1 MAIKLKST
9 IKKLLEKIKSVPLWA
24 KAAFVLWLLY
34 GGLSAFAAHKF
45 IYANNFYSVWY
56 SVTYSVYN
64 VDRDLYLVCCGLLAG
79 AALTAYLYL
88 HFFRSRA
95 GEWKDLK
102 VRTLDQLS
110 AELLLAISI
119 LTGLLWMWELRSV
132 LFQSESLAG
141 FFGFY
146 SLDGLAAGCLLL
158 FFPLA
163 LLFLG
168 CVILL
173 IRRQL
178 LGMWK
183 ETSWIYRL
191 YQKHKEATPFE
202 KRLRTKYMVSFCLVA
217 GGILLGI
224 FCFFMLSSWYGANE
238 LIILGIV
245 GGLLAFLAA
254 AWTFENN
261 RLYTDLAKLLA
272 QIRAMADGD
281 LSVRTSL
288 KGDSDLYP
296 ASCHLG
302 EISENLQSIL
312 DKQMRSER
320 MKIDLITNV
329 SHDLKTPLT
338 SMIGYVDLLKQEPL
352 SDAARDYVEIL
363 SAKQEHL
370 KDMIQDIFELSKST
384 SGTAEFQME
393 TLDMKKLL
401 EQTLGDMEDA
411 IRTSG
416 MVIREVMPEMPLK
429 FTGDGKKMYRVLQ
442 NLIGNALKYSL
453 KGTRIYIV
461 AERKASQVCVTI
473 KNTASYEMDFTAGEI
488 MERFARGDR
497 SRNTEGH
504 GLGLA
509 IAESF
514 VKNMKGGLQV
524 TVDGDQFKVQLT
536 FPVVEET
543 RVLL

>member
-1 MAIKLKST
+1 MATKLKST
-9 IKKLLEKIKSVPLWA
+9 IKKIFEKIKSVPLWA
-24 KAAFVLWLLY
+24 KAAFVLWLL
-34 GGLSAFAAHKF
+34 GGAVAAFAAYRF
-45 IYANNFYSVWY
+45 IYQHNFYIRWY
-56 SVTYSVYN
+56 SVSYSSPLWATYALS
-64 VDRDLYLVCCGLLAG
+64 LGLLAG
-79 AALTAYLYL
+79 AALAAYLYL

-95 GEWKDLK
+95 DGWKKLK
-102 VRTLDQLS
+102 VRALDQLN
-110 AELLLAISI
+110 AELLLAAAI
-119 LTGLLWMWELRSV
+119 LTGFLWVGELRSV
-132 LFQSESLAG
+132 VFQSESLAG
-141 FFGFY
+141 FFVFY
-146 SLDGLAAGCLLL
+146 GLESLTLGCALL

-168 CVILL
+168 CLILL
-173 IRRQL
+173 IRRRL
-178 LGMWK
+178 LGIWGD
-183 ETSWIYRL
+183 TSWISRL
-191 YQKHKEATPFE
+191 YRRWQKATPFE
-202 KRLRTKYMVSFCLVA
+202 KQLRTKYLLSFTLMA

-224 FCFFMLSSWYGANE
+224 VCFYLLSTWYSADE
-238 LIILGIV
+238 LIILGLISEF
-245 GGLLAFLAA
+245 LTFLAA
-254 AWTFENN
+254 AWALNN
-261 RLYTDLAKLLA
+261 RLYTDLGQLLG
-272 QIRAMADGD
+272 QIGAMAGGD

-288 KGDSDLYP
+288 DARSDLYP
-296 ASCHLG
+296 ASCQLG
-302 EISENLQSIL
+302 EISESLQTIL
-312 DKQMRSER
+312 DKQMRAER

-352 SDAARDYVEIL
+352 SDAAQDYVEVL
-363 SAKQEHL
+363 SSRMESL
-370 KDMIQDIFELSKST
+370 KDMIQDIFDLSKST
-384 SGTAEFQME
+384 SGTAELHLE

-473 KNTASYEMDFTAGEI
+473 KNTASYEMDFTASEI

>member
-1 MAIKLKST
+1 MATRLKNMIKSAAEKLKSV
-9 IKKLLEKIKSVPLWA
+9 SVWA
-24 KAAFVLWLLY
+24 KTAFVLWLL
-34 GGLSAFAAHKF
+34 GGAVSAFAAYRF
-45 IYANNFYSVWY
+45 IYQHNFYIRWY
-56 SVTYSVYN
+56 SVSYSSPLWATYALS
-64 VDRDLYLVCCGLLAG
+64 LGLLAG
-79 AALTAYLYL
+79 AALAAYLYL

-95 GEWKDLK
+95 DGWKKLK
-102 VRTLDQLS
+102 VRALDQLS
-110 AELLLAISI
+110 AELLLAAAI
-119 LTGLLWMWELRSV
+119 LTGFLWVGELRSV
-132 LFQSESLAG
+132 VFQSESLAG
-141 FFGFY
+141 FFVFY
-146 SLDGLAAGCLLL
+146 GLESLTLGCALL

-168 CVILL
+168 CLILL
-173 IRRQL
+173 IRRRL
-178 LGMWK
+178 LGIWGD
-183 ETSWIYRL
+183 TSWICRL
-191 YQKHKEATPFE
+191 YRRWQKSTPFE
-202 KRLRTKYMVSFCLVA
+202 KQLRTKYLLSFTLMA

-224 FCFFMLSSWYGANE
+224 VCFYLLSTWYGANE
-238 LIILGIV
+238 LTILGLISEF
-245 GGLLAFLAA
+245 LTFLAA
-254 AWTFENN
+254 AWALNN
-261 RLYTDLAKLLA
+261 RLYTDLGQLLG
-272 QIRAMADGD
+272 QIGAMAGGD

-288 KGDSDLYP
+288 DARSDLYP
-296 ASCHLG
+296 ASCQLG
-302 EISENLQSIL
+302 EISESLQTIL
-312 DKQMRSER
+312 DKQMRAER

-352 SDAARDYVEIL
+352 SDAAQDYVEVL
-363 SAKQEHL
+363 SSRMESL
-370 KDMIQDIFELSKST
+370 KDMIQDIFDLSKST
-384 SGTAEFQME
+384 SGTAELHLE

-411 IRTSG
+411 IKSSG
-416 MVIREVMPEMPLK
+416 MVIREAMPEMPLK

-453 KGTRIYIV
+453 AGTRIYII
-461 AERKASQVCVTI
+461 AERRASQVQVTI
-473 KNTASYEMDFTAGEI
+473 KNTAAYEMDFTSEEI
-488 MERFARGDR
+488 MERFARGDK

>member
-1 MAIKLKST
+1 MATRLKNMIKSAAEKLKSV
-9 IKKLLEKIKSVPLWA
+9 SVWA
-24 KAAFVLWLLY
+24 KTAFVLWLL
-34 GGLSAFAAHKF
+34 GGAVSAFAAYRF
-45 IYANNFYSVWY
+45 IYQHNFYIRWY
-56 SVTYSVYN
+56 SVSYSSPLWATYALS
-64 VDRDLYLVCCGLLAG
+64 LGLLAG
-79 AALTAYLYL
+79 AALAAYLYL

-95 GEWKDLK
+95 DGWKKLK
-102 VRTLDQLS
+102 VRALDQLS
-110 AELLLAISI
+110 AELLLAAAI
-119 LTGLLWMWELRSV
+119 LTGFLWVGELRSV
-132 LFQSESLAG
+132 VFQSESLAG
-141 FFGFY
+141 FFVFY
-146 SLDGLAAGCLLL
+146 GLESLTLGCALL

-168 CVILL
+168 CLILL
-173 IRRQL
+173 IRRRL
-178 LGMWK
+178 LGIWGD
-183 ETSWIYRL
+183 TSWICRL
-191 YQKHKEATPFE
+191 YRRWQKATPFE
-202 KRLRTKYMVSFCLVA
+202 KQLRTKYLLSFTLMA

-224 FCFFMLSSWYGANE
+224 VCFYLLSTWYGADE
-238 LIILGIV
+238 LIILGLISEF
-245 GGLLAFLAA
+245 LTFLAA
-254 AWTFENN
+254 AWALNN
-261 RLYTDLAKLLA
+261 RLYTDLGQLLG
-272 QIRAMADGD
+272 QIGAMAGGD

-288 KGDSDLYP
+288 DARSDLYP
-296 ASCHLG
+296 ASCQLG
-302 EISENLQSIL
+302 EISESLQTIL
-312 DKQMRSER
+312 DKQMRAER

-352 SDAARDYVEIL
+352 SDAAQDYVEVL
-363 SAKQEHL
+363 SSRMESL
-370 KDMIQDIFELSKST
+370 KDMIQDIFDLSKST
-384 SGTAEFQME
+384 SGTAELHLE

-411 IRTSG
+411 IKSSG
-416 MVIREVMPEMPLK
+416 MVIREAMPEMPLK

-453 KGTRIYIV
+453 AGTRIYII
-461 AERKASQVCVTI
+461 AERRASQVQVTI
-473 KNTASYEMDFTAGEI
+473 KNTAAYEMDFTSEEI
-488 MERFARGDR
+488 MERFARGDK

-543 RVLL
+543 RVMA

>member
-1 MAIKLKST
+1 MATRLKNMIKSAAEKLKSV
-9 IKKLLEKIKSVPLWA
+9 SVWA
-24 KAAFVLWLLY
+24 KTAFVLWLL
-34 GGLSAFAAHKF
+34 GGAVAAFAAYRF
-45 IYANNFYSVWY
+45 IYQHNFYIRWY
-56 SVTYSVYN
+56 SVSYSSPLWATYALS
-64 VDRDLYLVCCGLLAG
+64 LGLLAG
-79 AALTAYLYL
+79 AALAAYLYL

-95 GEWKDLK
+95 DGWKKLK
-102 VRTLDQLS
+102 VRALDQLN
-110 AELLLAISI
+110 AELLLAAAI
-119 LTGLLWMWELRSV
+119 LTGFLWVGELRSV
-132 LFQSESLAG
+132 VFQSESLAG
-141 FFGFY
+141 FFVFY
-146 SLDGLAAGCLLL
+146 GLESLTLGCALL

-168 CVILL
+168 CLILL
-173 IRRQL
+173 IRRRL
-178 LGMWK
+178 LGIWGD
-183 ETSWIYRL
+183 TSWICRL
-191 YQKHKEATPFE
+191 YRRWQKSTPFE
-202 KRLRTKYMVSFCLVA
+202 KQLRTKYLLSFTLMA

-224 FCFFMLSSWYGANE
+224 VCFYLLSTWYGANE
-238 LIILGIV
+238 LIILGLISEF
-245 GGLLAFLAA
+245 LTFLAA
-254 AWTFENN
+254 AWALNN
-261 RLYTDLAKLLA
+261 RLYTDLGQLLG
-272 QIRAMADGD
+272 QIGAMAGGD

-288 KGDSDLYP
+288 DARSDLYP
-296 ASCHLG
+296 ASCQLG
-302 EISENLQSIL
+302 EISESLQTIL
-312 DKQMRSER
+312 DKQMRAER

-352 SDAARDYVEIL
+352 SDAAQDYVEVL
-363 SAKQEHL
+363 SSRMESL
-370 KDMIQDIFELSKST
+370 KDMIQDIFDLSKST
-384 SGTAEFQME
+384 SGTAELHLE

-411 IRTSG
+411 IKSSG
-416 MVIREVMPEMPLK
+416 MVIREAMPEMPLK

-453 KGTRIYIV
+453 AGTRIYII
-461 AERKASQVCVTI
+461 AERRASQVQVTI
-473 KNTASYEMDFTAGEI
+473 KNTAAYEMDFTSEEI
-488 MERFARGDR
+488 MERFARGDK

>member
-1 MAIKLKST
+1 MATRLKNMIKSAAEKLKSV
-9 IKKLLEKIKSVPLWA
+9 SVWA
-24 KAAFVLWLLY
+24 KTAFVLWLL
-34 GGLSAFAAHKF
+34 GGAVAAFAAYRF
-45 IYANNFYSVWY
+45 IYQHNFYIRWY
-56 SVTYSVYN
+56 SVSYSSPLWATYALS
-64 VDRDLYLVCCGLLAG
+64 LGLLAG
-79 AALTAYLYL
+79 AALAAYLYL

-95 GEWKDLK
+95 DGWKKLK
-102 VRTLDQLS
+102 VRALDQLS
-110 AELLLAISI
+110 AELLLTAAI
-119 LTGLLWMWELRSV
+119 LTGFLWVGELRSV
-132 LFQSESLAG
+132 VFQSESLAG
-141 FFGFY
+141 FFVFY
-146 SLDGLAAGCLLL
+146 GLESLTLGCALL

-168 CVILL
+168 CLILL
-173 IRRQL
+173 IRRRL
-178 LGMWK
+178 LGIWGD
-183 ETSWIYRL
+183 TSWISRL
-191 YQKHKEATPFE
+191 YRRWQKATPFE
-202 KRLRTKYMVSFCLVA
+202 KQLRTKYLLSFTLMA

-224 FCFFMLSSWYGANE
+224 VCFYLLSTWYGADK
-238 LIILGIV
+238 LIILGLISEF
-245 GGLLAFLAA
+245 LTFLAA
-254 AWTFENN
+254 AWALNN
-261 RLYTDLAKLLA
+261 RLYTDLGQLLG
-272 QIRAMADGD
+272 QIGAMAGGD

-288 KGDSDLYP
+288 DARSDLYP
-296 ASCHLG
+296 ASCQLG
-302 EISENLQSIL
+302 EISESLQTIL
-312 DKQMRSER
+312 DKQMRAER

-352 SDAARDYVEIL
+352 SDAAQDYVEVL
-363 SAKQEHL
+363 SSRMESL
-370 KDMIQDIFELSKST
+370 KDMIQDIFDLSKST
-384 SGTAEFQME
+384 SGTAELHLE

-411 IRTSG
+411 IKSSG
-416 MVIREVMPEMPLK
+416 MVIREAMPEMPLK

-453 KGTRIYIV
+453 AGTRIYII
-461 AERKASQVCVTI
+461 AERRASQVQVTI
-473 KNTASYEMDFTAGEI
+473 KNTAAYEMDFTSEEI
-488 MERFARGDR
+488 MERFARGDK

-543 RVLL
+543 RVLA

>member
-1 MAIKLKST
+1 MATRLKNMIKSAAEKLKSV
-9 IKKLLEKIKSVPLWA
+9 SVWA
-24 KAAFVLWLLY
+24 KTAFVLWLL
-34 GGLSAFAAHKF
+34 GGAVAAFAAYRF
-45 IYANNFYSVWY
+45 IYQHNFYIRWY
-56 SVTYSVYN
+56 SVSYSSPLWATYALS
-64 VDRDLYLVCCGLLAG
+64 LGLLAG
-79 AALTAYLYL
+79 AALAAYLYL

-95 GEWKDLK
+95 DGWKKLK
-102 VRTLDQLS
+102 VRALDQLS
-110 AELLLAISI
+110 AELLLAAAI
-119 LTGLLWMWELRSV
+119 LTGFLWVGELRSV
-132 LFQSESLAG
+132 VFQSESLAG
-141 FFGFY
+141 FFVFY
-146 SLDGLAAGCLLL
+146 GLESLTLGCALL

-168 CVILL
+168 CLILL
-173 IRRQL
+173 IRRRL
-178 LGMWK
+178 LGIWGD
-183 ETSWIYRL
+183 TSWICRL
-191 YQKHKEATPFE
+191 YRKWQKSTPFE
-202 KRLRTKYMVSFCLVA
+202 KQLRTKYLLSFTLMA

-224 FCFFMLSSWYGANE
+224 VCFYLLSTWYGANE
-238 LIILGIV
+238 LIILGLISEF
-245 GGLLAFLAA
+245 LTFLAA
-254 AWTFENN
+254 AWALNN
-261 RLYTDLAKLLA
+261 RLYTDLGQLLG
-272 QIRAMADGD
+272 QIGAMAGGD

-288 KGDSDLYP
+288 DARSDLYP
-296 ASCHLG
+296 ASCQLG
-302 EISENLQSIL
+302 EISESLQTIL
-312 DKQMRSER
+312 DKQMRAER

-352 SDAARDYVEIL
+352 SDAAKDYVEVL
-363 SAKQEHL
+363 SSRMESL
-370 KDMIQDIFELSKST
+370 KDMIQDIFDLSKST
-384 SGTAEFQME
+384 SGTAELHLE

-411 IRTSG
+411 IKSSG
-416 MVIREVMPEMPLK
+416 MVIREAMPEMPLK

-453 KGTRIYIV
+453 AGTRIYII
-461 AERKASQVCVTI
+461 AERRASQVQVTI
-473 KNTASYEMDFTAGEI
+473 KNTSAYEMDFTSEEI
-488 MERFARGDR
+488 MERFARGDK

-543 RVLL
+543 RVMA

>member
-1 MAIKLKST
+1 MATKLKST
-9 IKKLLEKIKSVPLWA
+9 IKKIFEKIKSVPLWA
-24 KAAFVLWLLY
+24 KAAFVLWLL
-34 GGLSAFAAHKF
+34 GGAVAAFAAYRF
-45 IYANNFYSVWY
+45 IYQHNFYIRWY
-56 SVTYSVYN
+56 SVSYSSPLWATYALS
-64 VDRDLYLVCCGLLAG
+64 LGLLAG
-79 AALTAYLYL
+79 AALAAYLYL

-95 GEWKDLK
+95 DGWKKLK
-102 VRTLDQLS
+102 VRALDQLN
-110 AELLLAISI
+110 AELLLAAAI
-119 LTGLLWMWELRSV
+119 LTGFLWVGELRSMV
-132 LFQSESLAG
+132 FQSESLAG
-141 FFGFY
+141 FFVFY
-146 SLDGLAAGCLLL
+146 GLESLTLGCALL

-168 CVILL
+168 CLILL
-173 IRRQL
+173 IRRRL
-178 LGMWK
+178 LGIWGD
-183 ETSWIYRL
+183 TSWISRL
-191 YQKHKEATPFE
+191 YRRWQKATPFE
-202 KRLRTKYMVSFCLVA
+202 KQLRTKYLLSFTLMA

-224 FCFFMLSSWYGANE
+224 VCFYLLSTWYSADE
-238 LIILGIV
+238 LIILGLISEF
-245 GGLLAFLAA
+245 LTFLAA
-254 AWTFENN
+254 AWALNN
-261 RLYTDLAKLLA
+261 RLYTDLGQLLG
-272 QIRAMADGD
+272 QIGAMAGGD

-288 KGDSDLYP
+288 DARSDLYP
-296 ASCHLG
+296 ASCQLG
-302 EISENLQSIL
+302 EISESLQTIL
-312 DKQMRSER
+312 DKQMRAER

-352 SDAARDYVEIL
+352 SDAAQDYVEVL
-363 SAKQEHL
+363 SSRMESL
-370 KDMIQDIFELSKST
+370 KDMIQDIFDLSKST
-384 SGTAEFQME
+384 SGTAELHLE

-442 NLIGNALKYSL
+442 NLIGNASKYSL

-473 KNTASYEMDFTAGEI
+473 KNTASYEMDFTASEI

>member
-1 MAIKLKST
+1 MATKLKST
-9 IKKLLEKIKSVPLWA
+9 IKKIFEKIKSVPLWA
-24 KAAFVLWLLY
+24 KAAFVLWLL
-34 GGLSAFAAHKF
+34 GGAVAAFAAYRF
-45 IYANNFYSVWY
+45 IYQHNFYIRWY
-56 SVTYSVYN
+56 SVSYSSPIWETYA
-64 VDRDLYLVCCGLLAG
+64 LGLGLLAG
-79 AALTAYLYL
+79 AALAAYLYL

-95 GEWKDLK
+95 DGWKKLK
-102 VRTLDQLS
+102 VRVLDQLS
-110 AELLLAISI
+110 AELLLAAAV
-119 LTGLLWMWELRSV
+119 LTGFLWVGELRSV
-132 LFQSESLAG
+132 IFQSESLAG
-141 FFGFY
+141 FFVFY
-146 SLDGLAAGCLLL
+146 GLESLTLGCALL

-168 CVILL
+168 CLILL
-173 IRRQL
+173 IRRRL
-178 LGMWK
+178 LGIWGD
-183 ETSWIYRL
+183 TSFTCRL
-191 YQKHKEATPFE
+191 YRRWKSSTPFE
-202 KRLRTKYMVSFCLVA
+202 KQLRTKYLLSFFLVA

-224 FCFFMLSSWYGANE
+224 FCFFLLSTWYGANE
-238 LIILGIV
+238 LTILGIA

-254 AWTFENN
+254 ARTFENN
-261 RLYTDLAKLLA
+261 RLYADLGQLLG

-288 KGDSDLYP
+288 GARSDLYP
-296 ASCHLG
+296 ASCQLE
-302 EISENLQSIL
+302 EISESLQTIL
-312 DKQMRSER
+312 DKQMRAER

-352 SDAARDYVEIL
+352 SDAAKDYVEVL
-363 SAKQEHL
+363 SSRMESL
-370 KDMIQDIFELSKST
+370 KDMIQDIFDLSKST
-384 SGTAEFQME
+384 SGTAELHLE

-411 IRTSG
+411 IKSSG
-416 MVIREVMPEMPLK
+416 MVIREALPEMPLK

-453 KGTRIYIV
+453 AGTRIYII
-461 AERKASQVCVTI
+461 AERRASQVQVTI
-473 KNTASYEMDFTAGEI
+473 KNTAAYEMDFTSEEI
-488 MERFARGDR
+488 MERFARGDK

-543 RVLL
+543 RVMA

>member
-1 MAIKLKST
+1 MATRLKNMIKSAAEKLKSVSVWAKT
-9 IKKLLEKIKSVPLWA
+9 AFMLWLLGGAVAAFAAYRFIYQHNFYIRWYSVSYSSPLWA
-24 KAAFVLWLLY
+24 TYA
-34 GGLSAFAAHKF
+34 LS
-45 IYANNFYSVWY
+45 
-56 SVTYSVYN
+56 
-64 VDRDLYLVCCGLLAG
+64 LGLLAG
-79 AALTAYLYL
+79 AALAAYLYL

-95 GEWKDLK
+95 DGWKKLK
-102 VRTLDQLS
+102 VRALDQLN
-110 AELLLAISI
+110 AELLLAAAI
-119 LTGLLWMWELRSV
+119 LTGFLWVGELRSV
-132 LFQSESLAG
+132 VFQSESLAG
-141 FFGFY
+141 FFVFY
-146 SLDGLAAGCLLL
+146 GLESLTLGCALL

-168 CVILL
+168 CLILL
-173 IRRQL
+173 IRRRL
-178 LGMWK
+178 LGIWGD
-183 ETSWIYRL
+183 TSWISRL
-191 YQKHKEATPFE
+191 YRRWQKATPFE
-202 KRLRTKYMVSFCLVA
+202 KQLRTKYLLSFTLMA

-224 FCFFMLSSWYGANE
+224 VCFYLLSTWYGADE
-238 LIILGIV
+238 LIILGLISEF
-245 GGLLAFLAA
+245 LTFLAA
-254 AWTFENN
+254 AWALNN
-261 RLYTDLAKLLA
+261 RLYTDLGQLLG
-272 QIRAMADGD
+272 QIGAMAGGD

-288 KGDSDLYP
+288 DARSDLYP
-296 ASCHLG
+296 ASCQLG
-302 EISENLQSIL
+302 EISESLQTIL
-312 DKQMRSER
+312 DKQMRAER

-352 SDAARDYVEIL
+352 SDAAQDYVEVL
-363 SAKQEHL
+363 SSRMESL
-370 KDMIQDIFELSKST
+370 KDMIQDIFDLSKST
-384 SGTAEFQME
+384 SGTAELHLE

-411 IRTSG
+411 IKSSG
-416 MVIREVMPEMPLK
+416 MVIREAMPEMPLK

-453 KGTRIYIV
+453 AGTRIYII
-461 AERKASQVCVTI
+461 AERRASQVQVTI
-473 KNTASYEMDFTAGEI
+473 KNTAAYEMDFTSEEI
-488 MERFARGDR
+488 MERFARGDK

-543 RVLL
+543 RVIA

>member
-1 MAIKLKST
+1 MATRLKNMIKSAAEKLKSV
-9 IKKLLEKIKSVPLWA
+9 SVWA
-24 KAAFVLWLLY
+24 KTAFVLWLL
-34 GGLSAFAAHKF
+34 GGAVAAFAAYRF
-45 IYANNFYSVWY
+45 IYQHNFYIRWY
-56 SVTYSVYN
+56 SVSYSSPPWATYALS
-64 VDRDLYLVCCGLLAG
+64 LGLLAG
-79 AALTAYLYL
+79 AALAAYLYL

-95 GEWKDLK
+95 DGWKKLK
-102 VRTLDQLS
+102 VRALDQLS
-110 AELLLAISI
+110 AELLLAAAI
-119 LTGLLWMWELRSV
+119 LTGFLWVGELRSV
-132 LFQSESLAG
+132 VFQSESLAG
-141 FFGFY
+141 FFVFY
-146 SLDGLAAGCLLL
+146 GLESLTLGCALL

-168 CVILL
+168 CLILL
-173 IRRQL
+173 IRRRL
-178 LGMWK
+178 LGIWGD
-183 ETSWIYRL
+183 TSWICRL
-191 YQKHKEATPFE
+191 YRKWQKSTPFE
-202 KRLRTKYMVSFCLVA
+202 KQLRTKYLLSFTLMA

-224 FCFFMLSSWYGANE
+224 VCFYLLSTWYGANE
-238 LIILGIV
+238 LIILGLISEF
-245 GGLLAFLAA
+245 LTFLAA
-254 AWTFENN
+254 AWALNN
-261 RLYTDLAKLLA
+261 RLYTDLGQLLG
-272 QIRAMADGD
+272 QIGAMAGGD

-288 KGDSDLYP
+288 DARSDLYP
-296 ASCHLG
+296 ASCQLG
-302 EISENLQSIL
+302 EISESLQTIL
-312 DKQMRSER
+312 DKQMRAER

-352 SDAARDYVEIL
+352 SDAAQDYVEVL
-363 SAKQEHL
+363 SSRMESL
-370 KDMIQDIFELSKST
+370 KDMIQDIFDLSKST
-384 SGTAEFQME
+384 SGTAELHLE

-411 IRTSG
+411 IKSSG
-416 MVIREVMPEMPLK
+416 MVIREAMPEMPLK

-453 KGTRIYIV
+453 AGTRIYII
-461 AERKASQVCVTI
+461 AERRASQVQVTI
-473 KNTASYEMDFTAGEI
+473 KNTAAYEMDFTSEEI
-488 MERFARGDR
+488 MERFARGDK

>member
-1 MAIKLKST
+1 MATRLKNMIKSAAEKLKS
-9 IKKLLEKIKSVPLWA
+9 ISVWA
-24 KAAFVLWLLY
+24 KTAFVLWLL
-34 GGLSAFAAHKF
+34 GGAVAAFAAYRF
-45 IYANNFYSVWY
+45 IYQHNFYIRWY
-56 SVTYSVYN
+56 SVSYSSPLWATYALS
-64 VDRDLYLVCCGLLAG
+64 LGLLAG
-79 AALTAYLYL
+79 AALAAYLYL

-95 GEWKDLK
+95 DGWKKLK
-102 VRTLDQLS
+102 VRALDQLN
-110 AELLLAISI
+110 AELLLAAAI
-119 LTGLLWMWELRSV
+119 LTGFLWVGELRSV
-132 LFQSESLAG
+132 VFQSESLAG
-141 FFGFY
+141 FFVFY
-146 SLDGLAAGCLLL
+146 GLESLTLGCALL

-168 CVILL
+168 CLILL
-173 IRRQL
+173 IRRRL
-178 LGMWK
+178 LGIWGD
-183 ETSWIYRL
+183 TSWISRL
-191 YQKHKEATPFE
+191 YRRWQKSTPFE
-202 KRLRTKYMVSFCLVA
+202 KQLRTKYLLSFTLMA

-224 FCFFMLSSWYGANE
+224 VCFYLLSTWYGADE
-238 LIILGIV
+238 LIILGLISES
-245 GGLLAFLAA
+245 LTFLAA
-254 AWTFENN
+254 AWALDN
-261 RLYTDLAKLLA
+261 RLYTDLGQLLG
-272 QIRAMADGD
+272 QIGAMAGGD

-288 KGDSDLYP
+288 DARSDLYP
-296 ASCHLG
+296 ASCQLG
-302 EISENLQSIL
+302 EISESLQTIL
-312 DKQMRSER
+312 DKQMRAER

-352 SDAARDYVEIL
+352 SDAAQDYVEVL
-363 SAKQEHL
+363 SSRMESL
-370 KDMIQDIFELSKST
+370 KDMIQDIFDLSKST
-384 SGTAEFQME
+384 SGTAELHLE

-411 IRTSG
+411 IKSSG
-416 MVIREVMPEMPLK
+416 MVIREAMPEMPLK

-453 KGTRIYIV
+453 AGTRIYII
-461 AERKASQVCVTI
+461 AERRASQVQVTI
-473 KNTASYEMDFTAGEI
+473 KNTAAYEMDFTSEEI
-488 MERFARGDR
+488 MERFARGDK

-543 RVLL
+543 RMIA

>member
-1 MAIKLKST
+1 MATRLKNMIKSAAEKLKSV
-9 IKKLLEKIKSVPLWA
+9 SVWA
-24 KAAFVLWLLY
+24 KTAFVLWLL
-34 GGLSAFAAHKF
+34 GGAVAAFAAYRF
-45 IYANNFYSVWY
+45 IYQHNFYIRWY
-56 SVTYSVYN
+56 SVSYSSPLWATYALS
-64 VDRDLYLVCCGLLAG
+64 LGLLAG
-79 AALTAYLYL
+79 AALAAYLYL

-95 GEWKDLK
+95 DGWKKLK
-102 VRTLDQLS
+102 VRALDQLS
-110 AELLLAISI
+110 AELLLAAAI
-119 LTGLLWMWELRSV
+119 LTGFLWVGELRSV
-132 LFQSESLAG
+132 VFQSESLAG
-141 FFGFY
+141 FFVFY
-146 SLDGLAAGCLLL
+146 GLESLTLGCALL

-168 CVILL
+168 CLILL
-173 IRRQL
+173 IRRRL
-178 LGMWK
+178 LGIWGD
-183 ETSWIYRL
+183 TSWISRL
-191 YQKHKEATPFE
+191 YRRWQKATPFE
-202 KRLRTKYMVSFCLVA
+202 KQLRTKYLLSFTLMA

-224 FCFFMLSSWYGANE
+224 VCFYLLSTWYGADK
-238 LIILGIV
+238 LIILGLISEF
-245 GGLLAFLAA
+245 LTFLAA
-254 AWTFENN
+254 AWALNN
-261 RLYTDLAKLLA
+261 RLYTDLGQLLG
-272 QIRAMADGD
+272 QIGAMAGGD

-288 KGDSDLYP
+288 DARSDLYP
-296 ASCHLG
+296 ASCQLG
-302 EISENLQSIL
+302 EISESLQTIL
-312 DKQMRSER
+312 DKQMRAER

-352 SDAARDYVEIL
+352 SDAAQDYVEVL
-363 SAKQEHL
+363 SSRMESL
-370 KDMIQDIFELSKST
+370 KDMIQDIFDLSKST
-384 SGTAEFQME
+384 SGTAELHLE

-411 IRTSG
+411 IKSSG
-416 MVIREVMPEMPLK
+416 MVIREAMPEMPLK

-453 KGTRIYIV
+453 AGTRIYII
-461 AERKASQVCVTI
+461 AERRASQVQVTI
-473 KNTASYEMDFTAGEI
+473 KNTAAYEMDFTSEEI
-488 MERFARGDR
+488 MERFARGDK

-543 RVLL
+543 RVLA

>member
-9 IKKLLEKIKSVPLWA
+9 IKKILEKIKSVPLWA

-119 LTGLLWMWELRSV
+119 FTGLLWMWELRSV

-238 LIILGIV
+238 LTILGIV

>member
-1 MAIKLKST
+1 MATRLKNMIKSAAEKLKSV
-9 IKKLLEKIKSVPLWA
+9 SVWA
-24 KAAFVLWLLY
+24 KTAFVLWLL
-34 GGLSAFAAHKF
+34 GGAVAAFAAYRF
-45 IYANNFYSVWY
+45 IYQHNFYIRWY
-56 SVTYSVYN
+56 SVSYSSPLWATYALS
-64 VDRDLYLVCCGLLAG
+64 LGLLAG
-79 AALTAYLYL
+79 AALAAYLYL

-95 GEWKDLK
+95 DGWKKLK
-102 VRTLDQLS
+102 VRALDQLN
-110 AELLLAISI
+110 AELLLAAAI
-119 LTGLLWMWELRSV
+119 LTGFLWVGELRSV
-132 LFQSESLAG
+132 VFQSESLAG
-141 FFGFY
+141 FFVFY
-146 SLDGLAAGCLLL
+146 GLESLTLGCALL

-168 CVILL
+168 CLILL
-173 IRRQL
+173 IRRRL
-178 LGMWK
+178 LGIWGD
-183 ETSWIYRL
+183 TSWICRL
-191 YQKHKEATPFE
+191 YRRWQKSTPFE
-202 KRLRTKYMVSFCLVA
+202 KQLRTKYLLSFTLMA

-224 FCFFMLSSWYGANE
+224 VCFYLLSTWYGADE
-238 LIILGIV
+238 LIILGLISEF
-245 GGLLAFLAA
+245 LTFLAA
-254 AWTFENN
+254 AWALNN
-261 RLYTDLAKLLA
+261 RLYTDLGQLLG
-272 QIRAMADGD
+272 QIGAMAGGD

-288 KGDSDLYP
+288 DARSDLYP
-296 ASCHLG
+296 ASCQLG
-302 EISENLQSIL
+302 EISESLQTIL
-312 DKQMRSER
+312 DKQMRAER

-352 SDAARDYVEIL
+352 SDAAQDYVEVL
-363 SAKQEHL
+363 SSRMESL
-370 KDMIQDIFELSKST
+370 KDMIQDIFDLSKST
-384 SGTAEFQME
+384 SGTAELHLE

-411 IRTSG
+411 IKSSG
-416 MVIREVMPEMPLK
+416 MVIREAMPEMPLK

-453 KGTRIYIV
+453 AGTRIYII
-461 AERKASQVCVTI
+461 AERRASQVQVTI
-473 KNTASYEMDFTAGEI
+473 KNTSAYEMDFTSEEI
-488 MERFARGDR
+488 MERFARGDK

-543 RVLL
+543 RVLA

>member
-1 MAIKLKST
+1 MATRLKNMIKSAAEKLKSV
-9 IKKLLEKIKSVPLWA
+9 SVWA
-24 KAAFVLWLLY
+24 KTAFVLWLL
-34 GGLSAFAAHKF
+34 GGAVSAFAAYRF
-45 IYANNFYSVWY
+45 IYQHNFYIRWY
-56 SVTYSVYN
+56 SVSYSSPLWATYALS
-64 VDRDLYLVCCGLLAG
+64 LGLLAG
-79 AALTAYLYL
+79 AALAAYLYL

-95 GEWKDLK
+95 DGWKKLK
-102 VRTLDQLS
+102 VRALDQLS
-110 AELLLAISI
+110 AELLLAAAI
-119 LTGLLWMWELRSV
+119 LTGFLWVGELRSV
-132 LFQSESLAG
+132 VFQSESLAG
-141 FFGFY
+141 FFVFY
-146 SLDGLAAGCLLL
+146 GLESLTLGCALL

-168 CVILL
+168 CLILL
-173 IRRQL
+173 IRRRL
-178 LGMWK
+178 LGIWGD
-183 ETSWIYRL
+183 TSWICRL
-191 YQKHKEATPFE
+191 YRRWQKSTPFE
-202 KRLRTKYMVSFCLVA
+202 KQLRTKYLLSFTLMA

-224 FCFFMLSSWYGANE
+224 VCFYLLSTWYGANE
-238 LIILGIV
+238 LIILGLISEF
-245 GGLLAFLAA
+245 LTFLAA
-254 AWTFENN
+254 AWALNN
-261 RLYTDLAKLLA
+261 RLYTDLGQLLG
-272 QIRAMADGD
+272 QIGAMAGGD

-288 KGDSDLYP
+288 DARSDLYP
-296 ASCHLG
+296 ASCQLG
-302 EISENLQSIL
+302 EISESLQTIL
-312 DKQMRSER
+312 DKQMRAER

-352 SDAARDYVEIL
+352 SDAAQDYVEVL
-363 SAKQEHL
+363 SSRMESL
-370 KDMIQDIFELSKST
+370 KDMIQDIFDLSKST
-384 SGTAEFQME
+384 SGTAELHLE

-411 IRTSG
+411 IKSSG
-416 MVIREVMPEMPLK
+416 MVIREAMPEMPLK

-453 KGTRIYIV
+453 AGTRIYII
-461 AERKASQVCVTI
+461 AERRASQVQVTI
-473 KNTASYEMDFTAGEI
+473 KNTAAYEMDFTSEEI
-488 MERFARGDR
+488 MERFARGDK

-543 RVLL
+543 RVMA

>member
-1 MAIKLKST
+1 MATRLKNMIKSAAEKLKSV
-9 IKKLLEKIKSVPLWA
+9 SVWA
-24 KAAFVLWLLY
+24 KTAFVLWLL
-34 GGLSAFAAHKF
+34 GGAVSAFAAYRF
-45 IYANNFYSVWY
+45 IYQHNFYIRWY
-56 SVTYSVYN
+56 SVSYSSPLWATYALS
-64 VDRDLYLVCCGLLAG
+64 LGLLAG
-79 AALTAYLYL
+79 AALAAYLYL

-95 GEWKDLK
+95 DGWKKLK
-102 VRTLDQLS
+102 VRALDQLS
-110 AELLLAISI
+110 AELLLAAAI
-119 LTGLLWMWELRSV
+119 LTGFLWVGELRSV
-132 LFQSESLAG
+132 VFQSESLAG
-141 FFGFY
+141 FFVFY
-146 SLDGLAAGCLLL
+146 GLESLTLGCALL

-168 CVILL
+168 CLILL
-173 IRRQL
+173 IRRRL
-178 LGMWK
+178 LGIWGD
-183 ETSWIYRL
+183 TSWICRL
-191 YQKHKEATPFE
+191 YRRWQKSTPFE
-202 KRLRTKYMVSFCLVA
+202 KQLRTKYLLSFTLMA

-224 FCFFMLSSWYGANE
+224 VCFYLLSTWYGADE
-238 LIILGIV
+238 LIILGLISEF
-245 GGLLAFLAA
+245 LTFLAA
-254 AWTFENN
+254 AWALNN
-261 RLYTDLAKLLA
+261 RLYTDLGQLLG
-272 QIRAMADGD
+272 QIGAMAGGD

-288 KGDSDLYP
+288 DARSDLYP
-296 ASCHLG
+296 ASCQLG
-302 EISENLQSIL
+302 EISESLQTIL
-312 DKQMRSER
+312 DKQMRAER

-352 SDAARDYVEIL
+352 SDAAKDYVEVL
-363 SAKQEHL
+363 SSRMESL
-370 KDMIQDIFELSKST
+370 KDMIQDIFDLSKST
-384 SGTAEFQME
+384 SGTAELHLE

-411 IRTSG
+411 IKSSG
-416 MVIREVMPEMPLK
+416 MVIREALPEMPLK

-453 KGTRIYIV
+453 AGTRIYII
-461 AERKASQVCVTI
+461 AERRASQVQVTI
-473 KNTASYEMDFTAGEI
+473 KNTAAYEMDFTSEEI
-488 MERFARGDR
+488 MERFARGDK

-543 RVLL
+543 RVMA

>member
-1 MAIKLKST
+1 MATRLKNTIKSAAEKLKSV
-9 IKKLLEKIKSVPLWA
+9 SVWA
-24 KAAFVLWLLY
+24 KTAFVLWLL
-34 GGLSAFAAHKF
+34 GGAVAAFAAYRF
-45 IYANNFYSVWY
+45 IYQHNFYIRWY
-56 SVTYSVYN
+56 SVSYSSPLWATYALS
-64 VDRDLYLVCCGLLAG
+64 LGLLAG
-79 AALTAYLYL
+79 AALAAYLYL

-95 GEWKDLK
+95 DGWKKLK
-102 VRTLDQLS
+102 VRALDQLS
-110 AELLLAISI
+110 AELLLAAAI
-119 LTGLLWMWELRSV
+119 LTGFLWVGELRSV
-132 LFQSESLAG
+132 VFQSESLAG
-141 FFGFY
+141 FFVFY
-146 SLDGLAAGCLLL
+146 GLESLTLGCALL

-168 CVILL
+168 CLILL
-173 IRRQL
+173 IRRRL
-178 LGMWK
+178 LGIWGD
-183 ETSWIYRL
+183 TSWICRL
-191 YQKHKEATPFE
+191 YRRWQKSTPFE
-202 KRLRTKYMVSFCLVA
+202 KQLRTKYLLSFTLMA

-224 FCFFMLSSWYGANE
+224 VCFYLLSTWYGADE
-238 LIILGIV
+238 LIILGLISEF
-245 GGLLAFLAA
+245 LTFLAA
-254 AWTFENN
+254 AWALNN
-261 RLYTDLAKLLA
+261 RLYTDLGQLLG
-272 QIRAMADGD
+272 QIGAMADGD

-288 KGDSDLYP
+288 DARSDLYP
-296 ASCHLG
+296 ASCQLG
-302 EISENLQSIL
+302 EISESLQTIL
-312 DKQMRSER
+312 DKQMRAER

-352 SDAARDYVEIL
+352 SDAAQDYVEVL
-363 SAKQEHL
+363 SSRMESL
-370 KDMIQDIFELSKST
+370 KDMIQDIFDLSKST
-384 SGTAEFQME
+384 SGTAELHLE

-411 IRTSG
+411 IKSSG
-416 MVIREVMPEMPLK
+416 MVIREAMPEMPLK

-453 KGTRIYIV
+453 AGTRIYII
-461 AERKASQVCVTI
+461 AERRASQVQVTI
-473 KNTASYEMDFTAGEI
+473 KNTAAYEMDFTSEEI
-488 MERFARGDR
+488 MERFARGDK

-543 RVLL
+543 RVLA

>member
-1 MAIKLKST
+1 MATRLKNMIKSAAEKLKSV
-9 IKKLLEKIKSVPLWA
+9 SVWA
-24 KAAFVLWLLY
+24 KTAFVLWLL
-34 GGLSAFAAHKF
+34 GGAVSAFAAYRF
-45 IYANNFYSVWY
+45 IYQHNFYIRWY
-56 SVTYSVYN
+56 SVSYSSPLWATYALS
-64 VDRDLYLVCCGLLAG
+64 LGLLTG
-79 AALTAYLYL
+79 AALAAYLYL

-95 GEWKDLK
+95 DGWKKLK
-102 VRTLDQLS
+102 VRALDQLN
-110 AELLLAISI
+110 AELLLAAAI
-119 LTGLLWMWELRSV
+119 LTGFLWVGELRSV
-132 LFQSESLAG
+132 VFQSESLAG
-141 FFGFY
+141 FFVFY
-146 SLDGLAAGCLLL
+146 GLESLTLGCALL

-168 CVILL
+168 YLILL
-173 IRRQL
+173 IRRRL
-178 LGMWK
+178 LGIWGD
-183 ETSWIYRL
+183 TSWICRL
-191 YQKHKEATPFE
+191 YRRWQKSTPFE
-202 KRLRTKYMVSFCLVA
+202 KQLRTKYLLSFTLMA

-224 FCFFMLSSWYGANE
+224 VCFYLLSTWYGANE
-238 LIILGIV
+238 LIILGLISEF
-245 GGLLAFLAA
+245 LTFLAA
-254 AWTFENN
+254 AWALNN
-261 RLYTDLAKLLA
+261 RLYTDLGQLLR
-272 QIRAMADGD
+272 QIGAMAGGD
-281 LSVRTSL
+281 LSIRTSL
-288 KGDSDLYP
+288 DARSDLYP
-296 ASCHLG
+296 ASCQLG
-302 EISENLQSIL
+302 EISESLQTFL
-312 DKQMRSER
+312 DKQMRAER

-352 SDAARDYVEIL
+352 SDAAQDYVEVL
-363 SAKQEHL
+363 SSRMESL
-370 KDMIQDIFELSKST
+370 KDMIQDIFDLSKST
-384 SGTAEFQME
+384 SGTAELHLE

-411 IRTSG
+411 IKSSG
-416 MVIREVMPEMPLK
+416 MVIREAMPEMPLK

-453 KGTRIYIV
+453 AGTRIYII
-461 AERKASQVCVTI
+461 AERRASQVQVTI
-473 KNTASYEMDFTAGEI
+473 KNTAAYEMDFTSEEI
-488 MERFARGDR
+488 MERFARGDK

>member
-1 MAIKLKST
+1 MATRLKNMIKSAAEKLKSV
-9 IKKLLEKIKSVPLWA
+9 SVWA
-24 KAAFVLWLLY
+24 KTAFVLWLL
-34 GGLSAFAAHKF
+34 GGAVAAFAAYRF
-45 IYANNFYSVWY
+45 IYQHNFYIRWY
-56 SVTYSVYN
+56 SVSYSSPLWATYALS
-64 VDRDLYLVCCGLLAG
+64 LGLLAG
-79 AALTAYLYL
+79 AALAAYLYL

-95 GEWKDLK
+95 DGWKKLK
-102 VRTLDQLS
+102 VRALDQLS
-110 AELLLAISI
+110 AELLLAAAI
-119 LTGLLWMWELRSV
+119 LTGFLWVGELRSV
-132 LFQSESLAG
+132 VFQSESLAG
-141 FFGFY
+141 FFVFY
-146 SLDGLAAGCLLL
+146 GLESLTLGCALL

-168 CVILL
+168 CLILL
-173 IRRQL
+173 IRRRL
-178 LGMWK
+178 LGIWGD
-183 ETSWIYRL
+183 TSWICRL
-191 YQKHKEATPFE
+191 YRRWQKSTPFE
-202 KRLRTKYMVSFCLVA
+202 KQLRTKYLLSFTLMA

-224 FCFFMLSSWYGANE
+224 VCFYLLSTWYGADE
-238 LIILGIV
+238 LIILGLISEF
-245 GGLLAFLAA
+245 LTFLAA
-254 AWTFENN
+254 AWALNN
-261 RLYTDLAKLLA
+261 RLYTDLGQLLG
-272 QIRAMADGD
+272 QIGAMAGGD

-288 KGDSDLYP
+288 DARSDLYP
-296 ASCHLG
+296 ASCQLG
-302 EISENLQSIL
+302 EISESLQTIL
-312 DKQMRSER
+312 DKQMRAER

-352 SDAARDYVEIL
+352 SDAAKDYVEVL
-363 SAKQEHL
+363 SSRMESL
-370 KDMIQDIFELSKST
+370 KDMIQDIFDLSKST
-384 SGTAEFQME
+384 SGTAELHLE

-411 IRTSG
+411 IKSSG
-416 MVIREVMPEMPLK
+416 MVIREAMPEMPLK

-453 KGTRIYIV
+453 AGTRIYII
-461 AERKASQVCVTI
+461 AERRASQVQVTI
-473 KNTASYEMDFTAGEI
+473 KNTAAYEMDFTSEEI
-488 MERFARGDR
+488 MERFARGDK

-543 RVLL
+543 RVMA

>member
-1 MAIKLKST
+1 MATRLKNMIKSAAEKLKSV
-9 IKKLLEKIKSVPLWA
+9 SVWA
-24 KAAFVLWLLY
+24 KTAFVLWLL
-34 GGLSAFAAHKF
+34 GGAVAAFAAYRF
-45 IYANNFYSVWY
+45 IYQHNFYIRWY
-56 SVTYSVYN
+56 SVSYSSPLWATYALS
-64 VDRDLYLVCCGLLAG
+64 LGLLAG
-79 AALTAYLYL
+79 AALAAYLYL

-95 GEWKDLK
+95 DGWKKLK
-102 VRTLDQLS
+102 VRALDQLS
-110 AELLLAISI
+110 AELLLAAAI
-119 LTGLLWMWELRSV
+119 LTGFLWVGELRSV
-132 LFQSESLAG
+132 VFQSESLAG
-141 FFGFY
+141 FFVFY
-146 SLDGLAAGCLLL
+146 GLESLTLGCALL

-168 CVILL
+168 CLILL
-173 IRRQL
+173 IRRRL
-178 LGMWK
+178 LGIWGD
-183 ETSWIYRL
+183 TSWICRL
-191 YQKHKEATPFE
+191 YRRWQKSTPFE
-202 KRLRTKYMVSFCLVA
+202 KQLRTKYLLSFTLMA

-224 FCFFMLSSWYGANE
+224 VCFYLLSTWYGADE
-238 LIILGIV
+238 LIILGLISEF
-245 GGLLAFLAA
+245 LTFLAA
-254 AWTFENN
+254 AWALNN
-261 RLYTDLAKLLA
+261 RLYTDLGQLLG
-272 QIRAMADGD
+272 QIGAMAGGD

-288 KGDSDLYP
+288 DARSDLYP
-296 ASCHLG
+296 ASCQLG
-302 EISENLQSIL
+302 EISESLQTIL
-312 DKQMRSER
+312 DKQMRAER

-352 SDAARDYVEIL
+352 SDAAQDYVEVL
-363 SAKQEHL
+363 SSRMESL
-370 KDMIQDIFELSKST
+370 KDMIQDIFDLSKST
-384 SGTAEFQME
+384 SGTAELHLE

-411 IRTSG
+411 IKSSG
-416 MVIREVMPEMPLK
+416 MVIREAMPEMPLK

-453 KGTRIYIV
+453 AGTRIYII
-461 AERKASQVCVTI
+461 AERRASQVQVTI
-473 KNTASYEMDFTAGEI
+473 KNTAAYEMDFTSEEI
-488 MERFARGDR
+488 MERFARGDK

>member
-1 MAIKLKST
+1 MATRLKNMIKSAAEKLKSV
-9 IKKLLEKIKSVPLWA
+9 SVWA
-24 KAAFVLWLLY
+24 KTAFVLWLL
-34 GGLSAFAAHKF
+34 GGAVAAFAAYRF
-45 IYANNFYSVWY
+45 IYQHNFYIRWY
-56 SVTYSVYN
+56 SVSYSSPLWATYALS
-64 VDRDLYLVCCGLLAG
+64 LGLLAG
-79 AALTAYLYL
+79 AALAAYLYL

-95 GEWKDLK
+95 DGWKKLK
-102 VRTLDQLS
+102 VRALDQLS
-110 AELLLAISI
+110 AELLLAAAI
-119 LTGLLWMWELRSV
+119 LTGFLWVGELRSV
-132 LFQSESLAG
+132 VFQSESLAG
-141 FFGFY
+141 FFVFY
-146 SLDGLAAGCLLL
+146 GLESLTLGCALL

-168 CVILL
+168 CLILL
-173 IRRQL
+173 IRRRL
-178 LGMWK
+178 LGIWGD
-183 ETSWIYRL
+183 TSWICRL
-191 YQKHKEATPFE
+191 YRRWQKSTPFE
-202 KRLRTKYMVSFCLVA
+202 KQLRTKYLLSFTLMA

-224 FCFFMLSSWYGANE
+224 VCFYLLSTWYGADE
-238 LIILGIV
+238 LIILGLISDF
-245 GGLLAFLAA
+245 LTFLAA
-254 AWTFENN
+254 AWALNN
-261 RLYTDLAKLLA
+261 RLYTDLGQLLG
-272 QIRAMADGD
+272 QIGAMAGGD

-288 KGDSDLYP
+288 DARSDLYP
-296 ASCHLG
+296 ASCQLG
-302 EISENLQSIL
+302 EISESLQTIL
-312 DKQMRSER
+312 DKQMRAER

-352 SDAARDYVEIL
+352 SDAAQDYVEVL
-363 SAKQEHL
+363 SSRMESL
-370 KDMIQDIFELSKST
+370 KDMIQDIFDLSKST
-384 SGTAEFQME
+384 SGTAELHLE

-411 IRTSG
+411 IKSSG
-416 MVIREVMPEMPLK
+416 MVIREAMPEMPLK

-453 KGTRIYIV
+453 AGTRIYII
-461 AERKASQVCVTI
+461 AERRASQVQVTI
-473 KNTASYEMDFTAGEI
+473 KNTSAYEMDFTSEEI
-488 MERFARGDR
+488 MERFARGDK

-543 RVLL
+543 RVLA

>member
-1 MAIKLKST
+1 MATRLKNMIKSAAEKLKSF
-9 IKKLLEKIKSVPLWA
+9 SVWA
-24 KAAFVLWLLY
+24 KTAFVLWLL
-34 GGLSAFAAHKF
+34 GGAVSAFAAYRF
-45 IYANNFYSVWY
+45 IYQHNFYIRWY
-56 SVTYSVYN
+56 SVSYSSPLWATYALS
-64 VDRDLYLVCCGLLAG
+64 LGLLAG
-79 AALTAYLYL
+79 AALAAYLYL

-95 GEWKDLK
+95 DGWKKLK
-102 VRTLDQLS
+102 VRALDQLN
-110 AELLLAISI
+110 AELLLAAAI
-119 LTGLLWMWELRSV
+119 LTGFLWVGELRSV
-132 LFQSESLAG
+132 VFQSESLAG
-141 FFGFY
+141 FFVFY
-146 SLDGLAAGCLLL
+146 GLESLTLGCALL

-168 CVILL
+168 CLILL
-173 IRRQL
+173 IRRRL
-178 LGMWK
+178 LGIWGD
-183 ETSWIYRL
+183 TSWICRL
-191 YQKHKEATPFE
+191 YRKWQKSTPFE
-202 KRLRTKYMVSFCLVA
+202 KQLRTKYLLSFTLMA

-224 FCFFMLSSWYGANE
+224 VCFYLLSTWYGADK
-238 LIILGIV
+238 LIILGLISEF
-245 GGLLAFLAA
+245 LTFLAA
-254 AWTFENN
+254 AWALNN
-261 RLYTDLAKLLA
+261 RLYTDLGQLLG
-272 QIRAMADGD
+272 QIGAMAGGD

-288 KGDSDLYP
+288 DARSDLYP
-296 ASCHLG
+296 ASCQLG
-302 EISENLQSIL
+302 EISESLQTIL
-312 DKQMRSER
+312 DKQMRAER

-352 SDAARDYVEIL
+352 SDAAQDYVEVL
-363 SAKQEHL
+363 SSRMESL
-370 KDMIQDIFELSKST
+370 KDMIQDIFDLSKST
-384 SGTAEFQME
+384 SGTAELHLE

-411 IRTSG
+411 IKSSG
-416 MVIREVMPEMPLK
+416 MVIREAMPEMPLK

-453 KGTRIYIV
+453 AGTRIYII
-461 AERKASQVCVTI
+461 AERRASQVQVTI
-473 KNTASYEMDFTAGEI
+473 KNTAAYEMDFTSEEI
-488 MERFARGDR
+488 MERFARGDK

-543 RVLL
+543 RVMA

>member
-1 MAIKLKST
+1 MATRLKNMIKSAAEKLKSV
-9 IKKLLEKIKSVPLWA
+9 SVWA
-24 KAAFVLWLLY
+24 KTAFVLWLL
-34 GGLSAFAAHKF
+34 GGAVAAFAAYRF
-45 IYANNFYSVWY
+45 IYQHNFYIRWY
-56 SVTYSVYN
+56 SVSYSPPLWATYALS
-64 VDRDLYLVCCGLLAG
+64 LGLLAG
-79 AALTAYLYL
+79 AALAAYLYL

-95 GEWKDLK
+95 DGWKKLK
-102 VRTLDQLS
+102 VRALDQLN
-110 AELLLAISI
+110 AELLLAAAI
-119 LTGLLWMWELRSV
+119 LTGFLWVGELRSV
-132 LFQSESLAG
+132 VFQSESLAG
-141 FFGFY
+141 FFVFY
-146 SLDGLAAGCLLL
+146 GLESLTLGCALL

-168 CVILL
+168 CLILL
-173 IRRQL
+173 IRRRL
-178 LGMWK
+178 LGIWGD
-183 ETSWIYRL
+183 TSWISRL
-191 YQKHKEATPFE
+191 YRRWQKATPFE
-202 KRLRTKYMVSFCLVA
+202 KQLRTKYLLSFTLMA

-224 FCFFMLSSWYGANE
+224 VCFYLLSTWYGADE
-238 LIILGIV
+238 LIILGLISEF
-245 GGLLAFLAA
+245 LTFLAA
-254 AWTFENN
+254 AWALNN
-261 RLYTDLAKLLA
+261 RLYTDLGQLLG
-272 QIRAMADGD
+272 QIEAMAGGD

-288 KGDSDLYP
+288 DARSDLYP
-296 ASCHLG
+296 ASCQLG
-302 EISENLQSIL
+302 EISESLQTIL
-312 DKQMRSER
+312 DKQMRAER

-352 SDAARDYVEIL
+352 SDAAQDYVEVL
-363 SAKQEHL
+363 SSRMESL
-370 KDMIQDIFELSKST
+370 KDMIQDIFDLSKST
-384 SGTAEFQME
+384 SGTAELHLE

-411 IRTSG
+411 IKSSG
-416 MVIREVMPEMPLK
+416 MVIREAMPEMPLK

-453 KGTRIYIV
+453 AGTRIYII
-461 AERKASQVCVTI
+461 AERRASQVQVTI
-473 KNTASYEMDFTAGEI
+473 KNTSAYEMDFTSEEI
-488 MERFARGDR
+488 MERFARGDK

-543 RVLL
+543 RVMA

>member
-9 IKKLLEKIKSVPLWA
+9 IKKILEKIKSVPLWA

-110 AELLLAISI
+110 AEILLAISI
-119 LTGLLWMWELRSV
+119 FAGLLWMWELRSV

-238 LIILGIV
+238 LTILGIV

>member
-1 MAIKLKST
+1 MATRLKNMIKSTAEKLKSV
-9 IKKLLEKIKSVPLWA
+9 SVWA
-24 KAAFVLWLLY
+24 KAAFVLWML
-34 GGLSAFAAHKF
+34 GGAVAAFAAYRF
-45 IYANNFYSVWY
+45 IYQHNFYIRWY
-56 SVTYSVYN
+56 SVSYSSPLWATYALS
-64 VDRDLYLVCCGLLAG
+64 LGLLAG
-79 AALTAYLYL
+79 AELAAYLYL

-95 GEWKDLK
+95 DGWKKLK
-102 VRTLDQLS
+102 MRALDQLN
-110 AELLLAISI
+110 AELLLAAAI
-119 LTGLLWMWELRSV
+119 LTGFLWVGELRSV
-132 LFQSESLAG
+132 VFQSESLAG
-141 FFGFY
+141 FFVFY
-146 SLDGLAAGCLLL
+146 GLESLTLGCALL

-168 CVILL
+168 CLILL
-173 IRRQL
+173 IRRRL
-178 LGMWK
+178 LGIWGD
-183 ETSWIYRL
+183 TSWICRL
-191 YQKHKEATPFE
+191 YRKWQKSTPFE
-202 KRLRTKYMVSFCLVA
+202 KQLRTKYLLSFTLMA

-224 FCFFMLSSWYGANE
+224 VCFYLLSTWYGANE
-238 LIILGIV
+238 LIILGLISEF
-245 GGLLAFLAA
+245 LTFLAA
-254 AWTFENN
+254 AWALNN
-261 RLYTDLAKLLA
+261 RLYTDLGQLLG
-272 QIRAMADGD
+272 QIGAMAGGD

-288 KGDSDLYP
+288 DARSDLYP

-411 IRTSG
+411 IRTSS

-473 KNTASYEMDFTAGEI
+473 KNTASYEMDFTASEI

-543 RVLL
+543 RVIL

>member
-1 MAIKLKST
+1 MATRLKNMIKSAAEKLKSV
-9 IKKLLEKIKSVPLWA
+9 SVWA
-24 KAAFVLWLLY
+24 KTAFVLWLL
-34 GGLSAFAAHKF
+34 GGAVAAFAAYRF
-45 IYANNFYSVWY
+45 IYQHNFYIRWY
-56 SVTYSVYN
+56 SVSYSSPLWATYALS
-64 VDRDLYLVCCGLLAG
+64 LGLLAG
-79 AALTAYLYL
+79 AALAAYLYL

-95 GEWKDLK
+95 DGWKKLK
-102 VRTLDQLS
+102 VRALDQLS
-110 AELLLAISI
+110 AELLLAAAI
-119 LTGLLWMWELRSV
+119 LTGFLWVGELRSV
-132 LFQSESLAG
+132 VFQSESLAG
-141 FFGFY
+141 FFVFY
-146 SLDGLAAGCLLL
+146 GLESLTLGCALL

-168 CVILL
+168 CLILL
-173 IRRQL
+173 IRRRL
-178 LGMWK
+178 LGIWGD
-183 ETSWIYRL
+183 TSWICRL
-191 YQKHKEATPFE
+191 YRKWQKSTPFE
-202 KRLRTKYMVSFCLVA
+202 KQLRTKYLLSFTLMA

-224 FCFFMLSSWYGANE
+224 VCFYLLSTWYGADK
-238 LIILGIV
+238 LIILGLISEF
-245 GGLLAFLAA
+245 LTFLAA
-254 AWTFENN
+254 AWALNN
-261 RLYTDLAKLLA
+261 RLYTDLGQLLG
-272 QIRAMADGD
+272 QIGAMAGGD

-288 KGDSDLYP
+288 DARSDLYP
-296 ASCHLG
+296 ASCQLG
-302 EISENLQSIL
+302 EISESLQTIL
-312 DKQMRSER
+312 DKQMRAER

-352 SDAARDYVEIL
+352 SDAAQDYVEVL
-363 SAKQEHL
+363 SSRMESL
-370 KDMIQDIFELSKST
+370 KDMIQDIFDLSKST
-384 SGTAEFQME
+384 SGTAELHLE

-411 IRTSG
+411 IKSSG
-416 MVIREVMPEMPLK
+416 MVIREAMPEMPLK

-453 KGTRIYIV
+453 AGTRIYII
-461 AERKASQVCVTI
+461 AERRASQVQVTI
-473 KNTASYEMDFTAGEI
+473 KNTAAYEMDFTSEEI
-488 MERFARGDR
+488 MERFARGDK

-543 RVLL
+543 RVLA

>member
-1 MAIKLKST
+1 MATRLKNMIKSAAEKLKSV
-9 IKKLLEKIKSVPLWA
+9 SVWA
-24 KAAFVLWLLY
+24 KTAFVLWLL
-34 GGLSAFAAHKF
+34 GGAVAAFAAYRF
-45 IYANNFYSVWY
+45 IYQHNFYIRWY
-56 SVTYSVYN
+56 SVSYSSPLWATYALS
-64 VDRDLYLVCCGLLAG
+64 LGLLAG
-79 AALTAYLYL
+79 AALAAYLYL

-95 GEWKDLK
+95 DGWKKLK
-102 VRTLDQLS
+102 VRALDQLS
-110 AELLLAISI
+110 AELLLAAAI
-119 LTGLLWMWELRSV
+119 LTGFLWVGELRSV
-132 LFQSESLAG
+132 VFQSESLAG
-141 FFGFY
+141 FFVFY
-146 SLDGLAAGCLLL
+146 GLESLTLGCALL

-168 CVILL
+168 CLILL
-173 IRRQL
+173 IRRRL
-178 LGMWK
+178 LGIWGD
-183 ETSWIYRL
+183 TSWICRL
-191 YQKHKEATPFE
+191 YRRWQKSTPFE
-202 KRLRTKYMVSFCLVA
+202 KQLRTKYLLSFTLMA

-224 FCFFMLSSWYGANE
+224 VCFYLLSTWDGADE
-238 LIILGIV
+238 LIILGLISEF
-245 GGLLAFLAA
+245 LTFLAA
-254 AWTFENN
+254 AWALNN
-261 RLYTDLAKLLA
+261 RLYTDLGQLLG
-272 QIRAMADGD
+272 QIGAMAGGD

-288 KGDSDLYP
+288 DARSDLYP
-296 ASCHLG
+296 ASCQLG
-302 EISENLQSIL
+302 EISESLQTIL
-312 DKQMRSER
+312 DKQMRAER

-352 SDAARDYVEIL
+352 SDAAQDYVEVL
-363 SAKQEHL
+363 SSRMESL
-370 KDMIQDIFELSKST
+370 KDMIQDIFDLSKST
-384 SGTAEFQME
+384 SGTAELHLE

-411 IRTSG
+411 IKSSG
-416 MVIREVMPEMPLK
+416 MVIREAMPEMPLK

-453 KGTRIYIV
+453 AGTRIYII
-461 AERKASQVCVTI
+461 AERRASQVQVTI
-473 KNTASYEMDFTAGEI
+473 KNTAAYEMDFTSEEI
-488 MERFARGDR
+488 MERFARGDK

-543 RVLL
+543 RVLA